1 MRPFLESL
9 FWESDGDFNPGW
21 AIFMAAAAFG
31 AAICLVL
38 AVAALRDPK
47 AWPGGVAALAFLVS
61 VMLIAAVIVVPI
73 ARAKLLAP
81 HIGTAVKGI
90 RAPAIPDTPADRET
104 LVDRSDDG

>member
-9 FWESDGDFNPGW
+9 FWEADGDFNPGW
-21 AIFMAAAAFG
+21 AIFMVAAAFG
-31 AAICLVL
+31 ALICLVL
-38 AVAALRDPK
+38 GIAALRDPK

-81 HIGTAVKGI
+81 HIGAAVKGI
-90 RAPAIPDTPADRET
+90 RAAPIPDTPADRET
-104 LVDRSDDG
+104 LVDRSED

>member
-9 FWESDGDFNPGW
+9 FWEADGDFNPGW
-21 AIFMAAAAFG
+21 AVFMFAAAFG
-31 AAICLVL
+31 AVICAILGI
-38 AVAALRDPK
+38 AALREPK
-47 AWPGGVAALAFLVS
+47 AWPAGVAALAFLVS

-104 LVDRSDDG
+104 LIERSDDG

>member
-1 MRPFLESL
+1 MRPFFESL
-9 FWESDGDFNPGW
+9 FWEADGDFNPGW
-21 AIFMAAAAFG
+21 AIFMAAAGLG
-31 AAICLVL
+31 ALVCIVL
-38 AVAALRDPK
+38 GIAALREPK
-47 AWPGGVAALAFLVS
+47 AWPAGVAALAFLVS

-104 LVDRSDDG
+104 LVDRSED

>member
-9 FWESDGDFNPGW
+9 LWEADGDFNPGW
-21 AIFMAAAAFG
+21 AIFIAAFAFG
-31 AAICLVL
+31 AFVSF
-38 AVAALRDPK
+38 AL
-47 AWPGGVAALAFLVS
+47 GVAVLREPKSWPAGVAVLAFLVS

-81 HIGTAVKGI
+81 HIGAAVKGI

-104 LVDRSDDG
+104 LVDRSED